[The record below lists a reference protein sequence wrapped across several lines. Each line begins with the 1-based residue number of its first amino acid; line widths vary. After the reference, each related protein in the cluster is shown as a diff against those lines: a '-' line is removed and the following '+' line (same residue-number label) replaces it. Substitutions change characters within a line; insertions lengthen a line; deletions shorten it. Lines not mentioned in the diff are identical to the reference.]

1 MTFICVIINGLN
13 LLNQI
18 YFLLFLLYLRNLQL
32 LAYSAHEFIFLSIA
46 YILLVIPS
54 NKQASVK
61 YVNNYHHIGPSFMI
75 S

>member
-46 YILLVIPS
+46 CILQVIPS
-54 NKQASVK
+54 NKQGKVCEYTSTLVF
-61 YVNNYHHIGPSFMI
+61 HL
-75 S
+75 